1 MRAALRLQ
9 QGVATT
15 LMLLVTPILRVGADL
30 VIGTVVD
37 VNMMQTERQDFE
49 EGWGEWSENNMEL
62 VDTSDVSDAKVQ
74 KLKIPA
80 KMGPRVLVPHEFLNP
95 CSLSRNFSIG
105 ANSRLEI
112 HFSLF
117 VTGYN
122 PSLMDGFG
130 PAMGIEVEAGNK
142 SVEVLD
148 LSRLMPSLI
157 PEPVWKTY
165 RFSIQNQ
172 EAKNL
177 TLLVTLS
184 KGTRAGAAIA
194 MDDIKVQWLPV
205 LAHEVAKEVQHQQQL
220 FPEVTKSPKE
230 NQSSEVTE
238 SPEENQSSE
247 PEVTE

>member
-1 MRAALRLQ
+1 MRAALRL

-74 KLKIPA
+74 KLNIPA
-80 KMGPRVLVPHEFLNP
+80 KMGPRVLVPHEFLSP

-122 PSLMDGFG
+122 PSLMDGSIS
-130 PAMGIEVEAGNK
+130 PAMGIEVE
-142 SVEVLD
+142 
-148 LSRLMPSLI
+148 
-157 PEPVWKTY
+157 
-165 RFSIQNQ
+165 
-172 EAKNL
+172 
-177 TLLVTLS
+177 
-184 KGTRAGAAIA
+184 
-194 MDDIKVQWLPV
+194 
-205 LAHEVAKEVQHQQQL
+205 
-220 FPEVTKSPKE
+220 
-230 NQSSEVTE
+230 
-238 SPEENQSSE
+238 
-247 PEVTE
+247 